1 MMLLDM
7 AVEACGNSSQTVCYL
22 SEKEEV
28 DHRLMMGEVVL
39 IGGLNT
45 MKMKKLPRKSECT
58 IEMV

>member
-1 MMLLDM
+1 M
-7 AVEACGNSSQTVCYL
+7 AVEAWGNSSQTVCYL
-22 SEKEEV
+22 SEKEEI

>member
-1 MMLLDM
+1 M
-7 AVEACGNSSQTVCYL
+7 AVEACGNSQTVCYL
-22 SEKEEV
+22 SEKEEI